1 MNICFLSYRFPG
13 IHNKTDFVFV
23 KKLVDEIAKQGHSCY
38 VLSPYNVLYYKKRF
52 EKTESYVVG
61 QGKVTIYRPMYLSF
75 STLHIGNFN
84 FSNYSYYLALR
95 RAFRMMNIIPDV
107 MYGHFW
113 GTAYSGYEIA
123 KKYNIPLFVAT
134 GESEI
139 KKMFNFGID
148 LPAFRDYVKGVIC
161 VSTKNRDESIELGLT
176 TQDKCIVCPNA
187 VDSSLFYKHSKL
199 KCRQKLGYSID
210 GFIVAFLGWFNERK
224 GVLRVS
230 EALSKIEGAN
240 SLFIGKGE
248 LDPDCNGILFKGSLT
263 HNQIPLYL
271 GAADCFVLP
280 TLHEGCCNA
289 VIEALSCGLPVI
301 SSDLP
306 FNWDVLDN
314 TNSILVDPNNVEQ
327 IANAI
332 RELQENISLREQLSR
347 GALLKASSL
356 SIEQRASCIL
366 NFIRAKIDTI
376 SS

>member
-52 EKTESYVVG
+52 EKKESYVVG

-161 VSTKNRDESIELGLT
+161 N
-176 TQDKCIVCPNA
+176 
-187 VDSSLFYKHSKL
+187 
-199 KCRQKLGYSID
+199 
-210 GFIVAFLGWFNERK
+210 
-224 GVLRVS
+224 
-230 EALSKIEGAN
+230 
-240 SLFIGKGE
+240 
-248 LDPDCNGILFKGSLT
+248 
-263 HNQIPLYL
+263 
-271 GAADCFVLP
+271 
-280 TLHEGCCNA
+280 
-289 VIEALSCGLPVI
+289 
-301 SSDLP
+301 
-306 FNWDVLDN
+306 
-314 TNSILVDPNNVEQ
+314 
-327 IANAI
+327 
-332 RELQENISLREQLSR
+332 
-347 GALLKASSL
+347 
-356 SIEQRASCIL
+356 
-366 NFIRAKIDTI
+366 
-376 SS
+376 